1 MSDGGGP
8 LGQRRGEG
16 EGRGEGKAE
25 TPLSE
30 HKLYLDRAFSSPRSK
45 NLLLT
50 MMSLGEQKESVRCLD
65 SFGVLE

>member
-30 HKLYLDRAFSSPRSK
+30 HKLYLGRFLPQ
-45 NLLLT
+45 
-50 MMSLGEQKESVRCLD
+50 EVRIFC
-65 SFGVLE
+65 